1 MYLESKETK
10 GILPPLAELQVLKVK
25 VAKALNATSKEVDD
39 LFSKLVNAM
48 ESSGFS
54 EPYKW
59 DFYESC
65 FYVGSLL
72 TTIGYGH
79 ITPSTI
85 RGRAFSIIYSLV
97 GIPLTLLVIRDLSNI
112 ITNCV
117 HKTTIKLLIFF
128 DRHGN
133 SSDNRNSNSGASD
146 HVMLRKLSRNITSPL
161 LSNYATSVKVL
172 SIIVLFLLVVIFLL
186 VSALMRVYAEGWTF
200 FEGFYF
206 WYITL
211 TTIGFGDYVPYDG
224 KKPPSD
230 FLVVIYYF
238 GTFYLLLG
246 LSLVASLIQCI
257 VVLLQGRLPSV
268 KPSRSSGTTRFRS
281 SISRNFCR
289 HCASATLPTLM
300 PRRISF
306 AEEDFTRLTVDNK
319 IPRSNP
325 PPTVNLCITAAVC
338 GGALNGLLFQPCQ
351 STHSSLGLSEKAI
364 EKASAKAVCSHEPE
378 ESESANSSG
387 FAVDGGA
394 NPAYTL
400 SQIHSESI
408 RDSFHRGFD
417 QNINCAEN

>member
-1 MYLESKETK
+1 MT
-10 GILPPLAELQVLKVK
+10 
-25 VAKALNATSKEVDD
+25 
-39 LFSKLVNAM
+39 FS
-48 ESSGFS
+48 F
-54 EPYKW
+54 P
-59 DFYESC
+59 
-65 FYVGSLL
+65 
-72 TTIGYGH
+72 GYGH
-79 ITPSTI
+79 VTPATI
-85 RGRAFSIIYSLV
+85 GGRAFSIIYSLV

-128 DRHGN
+128 DRHEN
-133 SSDNRNSNSGASD
+133 SSNNRSSNSGTSN
-146 HVMLRKLSRNITSPL
+146 HIMLRQLSQNITSPL
-161 LSNYATSVKVL
+161 LNNYATSVKVL

-268 KPSRSSGTTRFRS
+268 RPSRSSGTTRFRS
-281 SISRNFCR
+281 SISRNFRR
-289 HCASATLPTLM
+289 HCANATLPTLM

-351 STHSSLGLSEKAI
+351 STHSFLGPSEKAI
-364 EKASAKAVCSHEPE
+364 QRASAKEVGSHEPE
-378 ESESANSSG
+378 ESELANSSG

-394 NPAYTL
+394 NPAHTL
-400 SQIHSESI
+400 PQIHSESI

-417 QNINCAEN
+417 QNINCAED